1 MGDRVLLIG
10 GAGLVGRH
18 VRAALG
24 DRDVVT
30 TFHRD
35 PVDGGVPLDITDPA
49 AVRSLIAKTRP
60 DAIVLAA
67 ADPYVEGCER
77 DPDGT
82 WRVNVEA
89 PAVIR
94 LAAPDATLV
103 VFSSEYVFD
112 GTAGPYRES
121 DRVAPLNVYGL
132 QKVALE
138 ELARSAPRH
147 LVLRVSGVFGE
158 EPRRKNFVWQLVD
171 RLRAGATF
179 DVPSDQVITPTDAA
193 SLASAL
199 RELLDRGAIRHVP
212 RGRTRDHG
220 PRRVRAPDRSRVR
233 TTRGQD
239 RPAAH
244 RGAELA
250 REAAREGRPRR
261 CEAARAA
268 RARPSPPGGR
278 PRGSRPRITVVANS
292 ETIVSLLATTWAD
305 LSRPRS

>member
-1 MGDRVLLIG
+1 MGDRALLIG

-18 VRAALG
+18 VRAALA

-30 TFHRD
+30 TFHHD
-35 PVDGGVPLDITDPA
+35 PVESGIPLDITDPS
-49 AVRSLIAKTRP
+49 AVRELIAKIQP
-60 DAIVLAA
+60 SAIILAA
-67 ADPYVEGCER
+67 ADPHVEGCER

-112 GTAGPYRES
+112 GTSGPYGED

-147 LVLRVSGVFGE
+147 LVLRVSGVFGD

-171 RLRAGATF
+171 RLRAGKTF
-179 DVPSDQVITPTDAA
+179 DVPADQVITPTDAA
-193 SLASAL
+193 SLGAAVV
-199 RELLDRGAIRHVP
+199 ELIDRGASGTFHAAGPEMLGRVDFARLIARTFGLSEDLIVP
-212 RGRTRDHG
+212 RRTADLELRAKRPQSAGLSDAKLRGMLGHG
-220 PRRVRAPDRSRVR
+220 LRS
-233 TTRGQD
+233 
-239 RPAAH
+239 PADAL
-244 RGAELA
+244 GDLA
-250 REAAREGRPRR
+250 RR
-261 CEAARAA
+261 
-268 RARPSPPGGR
+268 
-278 PRGSRPRITVVANS
+278 
-292 ETIVSLLATTWAD
+292 
-305 LSRPRS
+305 

>member
-1 MGDRVLLIG
+1 MSDRVLIIG

-30 TFHRD
+30 TYHREA
-35 PVDGGVPLDITDPA
+35 VDGGVPLDITDPA
-49 AVRSLIAKTRP
+49 GVRALIAKTRP
-60 DAIVLAA
+60 TAIVLAA

-82 WRVNVEA
+82 WRVNVDA

-112 GTAGPYRES
+112 GKAGPYRES
-121 DRVAPLNVYGL
+121 DAVAPLSVYGM

-138 ELARSAPRH
+138 ELARSTPRH

-171 RLRAGATF
+171 RLRAGGTF
-179 DVPSDQVITPTDAA
+179 DVPSDQVITPTDAV
-193 SLASAL
+193 SLGTAVV
-199 RELLDRGAIRHVP
+199 ELLDRGASGTIHAAGPEVMGRVEFARLIAQTFGLDETRIRP
-212 RGRTRDHG
+212 RPT
-220 PRRVRAPDRSRVR
+220 
-233 TTRGQD
+233 
-239 RPAAH
+239 
-244 RGAELA
+244 AELNFVA
-250 REAAREGRPRR
+250 TRPKNAGLSDAKLRALLGHGLRRPEDALRQLAASGR
-261 CEAARAA
+261 
-268 RARPSPPGGR
+268 
-278 PRGSRPRITVVANS
+278 
-292 ETIVSLLATTWAD
+292 
-305 LSRPRS
+305 